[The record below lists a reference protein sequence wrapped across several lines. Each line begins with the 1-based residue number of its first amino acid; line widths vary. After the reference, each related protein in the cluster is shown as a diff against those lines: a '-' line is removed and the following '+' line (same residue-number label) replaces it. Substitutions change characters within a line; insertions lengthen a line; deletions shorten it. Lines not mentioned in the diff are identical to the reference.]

1 MLLVCIGL
9 LINVLG
15 SSKLQHADDSST
27 NNQDE
32 NNDQQAS
39 YLNSSAVVLG
49 SIIALIGSL
58 LHSLM
63 FVLSDM
69 TLRGGVLNSTTI
81 DDNDI
86 TVPTTTN
93 TVDGDNDND
102 YKQETTNLVKSKSLK
117 SSSTMEISGTIWSCC
132 LETIETTSMFLW
144 VFIGLLFYGF
154 HTNNDDTIDVADNAK
169 PSACAIIGGFLF
181 LVIID
186 TSHAAS
192 FFTLLQD
199 IGAMSSAL
207 TKGVQTV
214 IVIILSAMFFCGIEE
229 TQCLN
234 THKTCSAFFVLIG
247 VLCYSAGS
255 NSMAKRNRTEQR
267 QQQCNCCSD
276 ISNNDSGSIKKN
288 DNIELNSLIKTN
300 NC

>member
-1 MLLVCIGL
+1 
-9 LINVLG
+9 
-15 SSKLQHADDSST
+15 
-27 NNQDE
+27 
-32 NNDQQAS
+32 
-39 YLNSSAVVLG
+39 
-49 SIIALIGSL
+49 
-58 LHSLM
+58 
-63 FVLSDM
+63 
-69 TLRGGVLNSTTI
+69 
-81 DDNDI
+81 
-86 TVPTTTN
+86 
-93 TVDGDNDND
+93 
-102 YKQETTNLVKSKSLK
+102 
-117 SSSTMEISGTIWSCC
+117 
-132 LETIETTSMFLW
+132 MFLW

-154 HTNNDDTIDVADNAK
+154 HTNNNDTIDVTDYTK
-169 PSACAIIGGFLF
+169 PSTCAIVGGFLF

-207 TKGVQTV
+207 IKGVQTV

-234 THKTCSAFFVLIG
+234 THKTCSAFFALIG
-247 VLCYSAGS
+247 VLCYSAGR